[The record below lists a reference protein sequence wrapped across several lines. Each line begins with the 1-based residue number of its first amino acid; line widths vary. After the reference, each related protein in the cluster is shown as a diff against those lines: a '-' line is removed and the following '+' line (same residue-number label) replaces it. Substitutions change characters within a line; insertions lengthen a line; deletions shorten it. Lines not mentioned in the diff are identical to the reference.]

1 MNPTTREWLLGLR
14 DFAAERRD
22 QKPARPPAV
31 DPAASAAERS
41 ILGATLATRLAEIDT
56 IRAARCSRQSAA
68 LPDPAAD
75 PDADPAL
82 VLTTSPVGIDAAEQ
96 LLASKGDLAAI
107 VGDRLA
113 AVTEL
118 EYRLWCIRHPDE
130 GHLLHVNLWNWV
142 KTRVPRQRWGEFA
155 AHPLGPGESYWLHR
169 TGLAGAGRLDR
180 RDCHLWKWNGR
191 HAALLQPF
199 VAESAVSALGGDH
212 PAD

>member
-14 DFAAERRD
+14 DFTAERRD

-41 ILGATLATRLAEIDT
+41 ILGATLATSLAEIDT
-56 IRAARCSRQSAA
+56 IRVARRSRQSVA

-82 VLTTSPVGIDAAEQ
+82 VLTTSPVGIHAAEQ
-96 LLASKGDLAAI
+96 LLASSGDLAAI

-169 TGLAGAGRLDR
+169 TGLAGAGLLDR

-199 VAESAVSALGGDH
+199 VAESAVSALGGDQ

>member
-56 IRAARCSRQSAA
+56 IRAARRSRQSVA
-68 LPDPAAD
+68 LPDPATD

-82 VLTTSPVGIDAAEQ
+82 VLTTSPVGIDSAEQ
-96 LLASKGDLAAI
+96 LLASSGDLAAI

-142 KTRVPRQRWGEFA
+142 KTRVPRQRWGEFT
-155 AHPLGPGESYWLHR
+155 AHPLRPGESYWLHR

-199 VAESAVSALGGDH
+199 VAESAVSALGGDQ

>member
-22 QKPARPPAV
+22 HKPARPPAV

-56 IRAARCSRQSAA
+56 IRAARRSRQSVA

-96 LLASKGDLAAI
+96 LLASSGDLAAI

-155 AHPLGPGESYWLHR
+155 AHPLRPGESYWLHR

-199 VAESAVSALGGDH
+199 VAESAVSALGGDQ

>member
-14 DFAAERRD
+14 DWAAEQRGRAPTPPTD
-22 QKPARPPAV
+22 ADVAAR
-31 DPAASAAERS
+31 AAERS

-56 IRAARCSRQSAA
+56 IRAARHPRGSGAA
-68 LPDPAAD
+68 GQLDLDPAI
-75 PDADPAL
+75 
-82 VLTTSPVGIDAAEQ
+82 VLTTSPVGIAAAEQ
-96 LLASKGDLAAI
+96 LLASSGDLAVI

-118 EYRLWCIRHPDE
+118 DYRLWCIRHPDE

-169 TGLAGAGRLDR
+169 TGIAGAGLLDR
-180 RDCHLWKWNGR
+180 RECHLWKWNGR

-199 VAESAVSALGGDH
+199 VAESAVSALGADH